1 MDGKKREPVFIKQL
15 QLLIIIEKGKRLS
28 TSKRS
33 QAAFFMLAL
42 KNS

>member
-28 TSKRS
+28 TSKS